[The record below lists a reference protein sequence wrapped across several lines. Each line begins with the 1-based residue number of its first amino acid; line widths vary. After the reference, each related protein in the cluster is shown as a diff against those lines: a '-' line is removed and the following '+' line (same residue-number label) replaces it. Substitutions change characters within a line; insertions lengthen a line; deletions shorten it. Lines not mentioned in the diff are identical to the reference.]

1 MRVRSSHKH
10 TLLSSIHISGL
21 AGRLPAVMLA
31 AVILFGCCPC
41 RHLQSIQR
49 DTVAVIIRDSIY
61 LHDTTLLWSPP
72 DESSQA
78 VADTSS
84 HLETSLAESDA
95 AIIDGRLVHSI
106 RNRCESIVPINVTIP
121 YKVHSE
127 SRESL
132 SERAVVKEVPRE
144 LTCWQVFF
152 IRLGQICTACIFIY
166 VAVKLFIVK
175 R

>member
-1 MRVRSSHKH
+1 MRVRLSHNDN
-10 TLLSSIHISGL
+10 LLSTIHISGL
-21 AGRLPAVMLA
+21 ADRLPAVMLA

-41 RHLQSIQR
+41 KHLQTLQR
-49 DTVAVIIRDSIY
+49 DTVAVIVRDSVY

-72 DESSQA
+72 DESSQ
-78 VADTSS
+78 VIADTSS

-95 AIIDGRLVHSI
+95 AIINGRLIHSI
-106 RNRCESIVPINVTIP
+106 RNRSESIVPINVTIP
-121 YKVHSE
+121 YKVHFE

-132 SERAVVKEVPRE
+132 SERTAIKEVPRE
-144 LTCWQVFF
+144 LTWWQVLW
-152 IRLGQICTACIFIY
+152 IRLGQICAGCLLIC

>member
-1 MRVRSSHKH
+1 MRVRSSYSY
-10 TLLSSIHISGL
+10 TIISSIHNSGL
-21 AGRLPAVMLA
+21 ANRLPAVMLA

-41 RHLQSIQR
+41 RHLQSVQR
-49 DTVAVIIRDSIY
+49 DTVAVIIRDSVY

-95 AIIDGRLVHSI
+95 AIIDGHLVHSI
-106 RNRCESIVPINVTIP
+106 RNRSESIVPINATIP
-121 YKVHSE
+121 YRVHSE

-132 SERAVVKEVPRE
+132 SERTVIQEVPRE
-144 LTCWQVFF
+144 LTWWQVLW
-152 IRLGQICTACIFIY
+152 IRLGQICAGCLFIY
-166 VAVKLFIVK
+166 IAIKLFIVK

>member
-1 MRVRSSHKH
+1 MRVQSSHKH

-21 AGRLPAVMLA
+21 ANRLPAVMLA
-31 AVILFGCCPC
+31 AVILLGCCPC

-49 DTVAVIIRDSIY
+49 DTVAVIIRDSVY

-78 VADTSS
+78 IADTSS

-132 SERAVVKEVPRE
+132 SERTVVKEVPRE
-144 LTCWQVFF
+144 LTWWQVLWV
-152 IRLGQICTACIFIY
+152 RLGQICTGCLLIC
-166 VAVKLFIVK
+166 VAVKLFIVL

>member
-1 MRVRSSHKH
+1 M
-10 TLLSSIHISGL
+10 
-21 AGRLPAVMLA
+21 MLA

-41 RHLQSIQR
+41 KHLQSIQR
-49 DTVAVIIRDSIY
+49 DTVAVIIRDSVY

-78 VADTSS
+78 IADTSS

-95 AIIDGRLVHSI
+95 AIVDGCLIHSI
-106 RNRCESIVPINVTIP
+106 RNRSESIVPINVTIP
-121 YKVHSE
+121 YMVHSE

-132 SERAVVKEVPRE
+132 SERTVVKEVPRE
-144 LTCWQVFF
+144 LTWWQVLW
-152 IRLGQICTACIFIY
+152 IRLGQICAGCLLIC

>member
-1 MRVRSSHKH
+1 
-10 TLLSSIHISGL
+10 
-21 AGRLPAVMLA
+21 MLA
-31 AVILFGCCPC
+31 AAILLGCCPC
-41 RHLQSIQR
+41 RPLQTLQR
-49 DTVAVIIRDSIY
+49 DTVAVIVRDSVY

-72 DESSQA
+72 DESSQ
-78 VADTSS
+78 VIADTSS

-95 AIIDGRLVHSI
+95 AIINGRLIHSI
-106 RNRCESIVPINVTIP
+106 RNRSESIVPINVTIP

-132 SERAVVKEVPRE
+132 SERTAIKEVPRE
-144 LTCWQVFF
+144 LTWWQVLW
-152 IRLGQICTACIFIY
+152 IRLGQICAGCLLIC

>member
-1 MRVRSSHKH
+1 MRARSSHKH
-10 TLLSSIHISGL
+10 NLLSSIHISGL

-31 AVILFGCCPC
+31 AVMLLGCCPC

-49 DTVAVIIRDSIY
+49 DTVAVIIRDSVY

-95 AIIDGRLVHSI
+95 AIIDGHLVHSI
-106 RNRCESIVPINVTIP
+106 RNRSESIVPINVTIP
-121 YKVHSE
+121 YRVHSE
-127 SRESL
+127 SHESL
-132 SERAVVKEVPRE
+132 SEHTVIKEVPRE
-144 LTCWQVFF
+144 PTWWQTLW
-152 IRLGQICTACIFIY
+152 IRLGQISAGCLFIY
-166 VAVKLFIVK
+166 IAIKLFIVK

>member
-1 MRVRSSHKH
+1 
-10 TLLSSIHISGL
+10 
-21 AGRLPAVMLA
+21 MLA

-41 RHLQSIQR
+41 KHLQTLQR
-49 DTVAVIIRDSIY
+49 DTVAVIVRDSVY

-72 DESSQA
+72 DESSQ
-78 VADTSS
+78 VIADTSS

-95 AIIDGRLVHSI
+95 AIINGRLIHSL
-106 RNRCESIVPINVTIP
+106 RNRSESIVPINVTIP

-132 SERAVVKEVPRE
+132 SERTAIKEVPRE
-144 LTCWQVFF
+144 LTWWQVLW
-152 IRLGQICTACIFIY
+152 IRLGQICAGCLLIC

>member
-1 MRVRSSHKH
+1 MRARYSYIN
-10 TLLSSIHISGL
+10 TIISSIHISGL
-21 AGRLPAVMLA
+21 ANRLPAVMLA
-31 AVILFGCCPC
+31 AVMLLGCCPC
-41 RHLQSIQR
+41 RHLQTLQR

-95 AIIDGRLVHSI
+95 AIIDGRLIHSI
-106 RNRCESIVPINVTIP
+106 RNRSESIVPINVTIP
-121 YKVHSE
+121 YRVRSE

-132 SERAVVKEVPRE
+132 SERTVVKEVPRE
-144 LTCWQVFF
+144 LTWWQTFW
-152 IRLGQICTACIFIY
+152 IRLGQICAGCLFIY

>member
-1 MRVRSSHKH
+1 MRVQSSHNH
-10 TLLSSIHISGL
+10 NLLSTIHISGL
-21 AGRLPAVMLA
+21 ADRLPAVMLA

-41 RHLQSIQR
+41 KHLQTLQR
-49 DTVAVIIRDSIY
+49 DTVAVIVRDSVY

-72 DESSQA
+72 DESSQ
-78 VADTSS
+78 VIADTSS

-95 AIIDGRLVHSI
+95 AIINGRLIHSI
-106 RNRCESIVPINVTIP
+106 RNRSESIVPINVTIP

-132 SERAVVKEVPRE
+132 SERTAIKEVPRE
-144 LTCWQVFF
+144 LTWWQVLW
-152 IRLGQICTACIFIY
+152 IRLGQICAGCLLIC

>member
-1 MRVRSSHKH
+1 MRARSSHKH

-21 AGRLPAVMLA
+21 ANRLPAVMLA

-41 RHLQSIQR
+41 KHLQSIQR
-49 DTVAVIIRDSIY
+49 DTVAVIIRDSVY

-72 DESSQA
+72 DESSRA
-78 VADTSS
+78 IADTGS

-106 RNRCESIVPINVTIP
+106 RNRSESIVPINVTIP
-121 YKVHSE
+121 YRVHSE

-132 SERAVVKEVPRE
+132 SEHTVVKEAPRE
-144 LTCWQVFF
+144 LTWWQVFW
-152 IRLGQICTACIFIY
+152 IRLGQICAGCLLIC
-166 VAVKLFIVK
+166 VAVKLFIVL

>member
-1 MRVRSSHKH
+1 
-10 TLLSSIHISGL
+10 
-21 AGRLPAVMLA
+21 MLA

-49 DTVAVIIRDSIY
+49 DTVAVVIRDSVY

-78 VADTSS
+78 IADTSS

-95 AIIDGRLVHSI
+95 AIVDGRLVHSI
-106 RNRCESIVPINVTIP
+106 RNRSESIVPINVTIP
-121 YKVHSE
+121 YMIHSE

-132 SERAVVKEVPRE
+132 SERTVVKEAPRE
-144 LTCWQVFF
+144 LTWWQALW
-152 IRLGQICTACIFIY
+152 IRLGQICAGCLFIY
-166 VAVKLFIVK
+166 IVRRLFIVL

>member
-1 MRVRSSHKH
+1 MRVRLSHNH
-10 TLLSSIHISGL
+10 NLLSTIHISGL
-21 AGRLPAVMLA
+21 ADRLPAVMLA

-41 RHLQSIQR
+41 KHLQTLQR
-49 DTVAVIIRDSIY
+49 DTVAVIVRDSVY

-72 DESSQA
+72 DESSQ
-78 VADTSS
+78 VIADTSS

-95 AIIDGRLVHSI
+95 AIINGRLIHSI

-121 YKVHSE
+121 YRVHSE

-132 SERAVVKEVPRE
+132 SEHTVVKEVPRE
-144 LTCWQVFF
+144 LTWWQVLWF
-152 IRLGQICTACIFIY
+152 RLGQICTGCLFIY
-166 VAVKLFIVK
+166 IVCRLFIVK

>member
-1 MRVRSSHKH
+1 M
-10 TLLSSIHISGL
+10 
-21 AGRLPAVMLA
+21 MLA

-41 RHLQSIQR
+41 RQLQSIQR

-95 AIIDGRLVHSI
+95 AIVDGRLVHSI
-106 RNRCESIVPINVTIP
+106 RNRSENIVPINVTIP

-127 SRESL
+127 SHESL
-132 SERAVVKEVPRE
+132 SERTVVKEVPRE
-144 LTCWQVFF
+144 LTWWQVLWV
-152 IRLGQICTACIFIY
+152 RLGQISAGCLLIC

>member
-1 MRVRSSHKH
+1 MRVQSSHKH

-21 AGRLPAVMLA
+21 ANRLPAVMLA
-31 AVILFGCCPC
+31 AVILLGCCPC

-49 DTVAVIIRDSIY
+49 DTVAVIIRDSVY

-78 VADTSS
+78 LADTSS

-95 AIIDGRLVHSI
+95 AIINGRLIHSI
-106 RNRCESIVPINVTIP
+106 RNRSESIVPINVTIP

-132 SERAVVKEVPRE
+132 SERTAIKEVPRE
-144 LTCWQVFF
+144 LTWWQVLW
-152 IRLGQICTACIFIY
+152 IRLGQICAGCLLIC
-166 VAVKLFIVK
+166 VAVKLFIVL

>member
-1 MRVRSSHKH
+1 MRVRLSHNH
-10 TLLSSIHISGL
+10 NLLSTIHISGL
-21 AGRLPAVMLA
+21 ADRLPAVMLA

-41 RHLQSIQR
+41 KHLQTLQR
-49 DTVAVIIRDSIY
+49 DTVAVIVRDSVY

-72 DESSQA
+72 DESSQ
-78 VADTSS
+78 VIADTSS

-95 AIIDGRLVHSI
+95 AIINGRLIHSI
-106 RNRCESIVPINVTIP
+106 RNRSESIVPINVTIP

-132 SERAVVKEVPRE
+132 SERTAIKEVPRE
-144 LTCWQVFF
+144 LTWWQVLW
-152 IRLGQICTACIFIY
+152 IRLGQICAGCLLIC

>member
-1 MRVRSSHKH
+1 
-10 TLLSSIHISGL
+10 
-21 AGRLPAVMLA
+21 MLA

-41 RHLQSIQR
+41 RQLQTLQR

-84 HLETSLAESDA
+84 HLETSLAESEA
-95 AIIDGRLVHSI
+95 AIVDGRLIHSI
-106 RNRCESIVPINVTIP
+106 RNRSESIVPINVTIP

-132 SERAVVKEVPRE
+132 SERTVVKEVPRE
-144 LTCWQVFF
+144 LTWWQTFW
-152 IRLGQICTACIFIY
+152 IRLGQTSAVCLFIY
-166 VAVKLFIVK
+166 IVCRLFIVL

>member
-1 MRVRSSHKH
+1 
-10 TLLSSIHISGL
+10 
-21 AGRLPAVMLA
+21 MLA
-31 AVILFGCCPC
+31 AVMLLGCCPC
-41 RHLQSIQR
+41 KHLQSIQR
-49 DTVAVIIRDSIY
+49 DTVAVIIRDSVY

-78 VADTSS
+78 ISDTSS

-95 AIIDGRLVHSI
+95 AIIDGRLIHSI
-106 RNRCESIVPINVTIP
+106 RNRCESIVPINVAIP
-121 YKVHSE
+121 YRVHYE

-132 SERAVVKEVPRE
+132 SERTVIKEVPRE
-144 LTCWQVFF
+144 LTWWQVLWV
-152 IRLGQICTACIFIY
+152 RLGQICAACLLIC

>member
-21 AGRLPAVMLA
+21 ANQLPAVMLA
-31 AVILFGCCPC
+31 AVILLGCCPC
-41 RHLQSIQR
+41 RHLQSVQR
-49 DTVAVIIRDSIY
+49 DTVAIIIRDSVY
-61 LHDTTLLWSPP
+61 LHDTTILWSPP

-78 VADTSS
+78 IADTSS

-121 YKVHSE
+121 YRVHSE

-132 SERAVVKEVPRE
+132 SERTVVKEVPRE
-144 LTCWQVFF
+144 LTWWQVLW
-152 IRLGQICTACIFIY
+152 IRLGQICAGCLLIC

>member
-1 MRVRSSHKH
+1 MRVRLSHMH
-10 TLLSSIHISGL
+10 NLLSSFHISGL

-31 AVILFGCCPC
+31 AVILLGCCPC

-49 DTVAVIIRDSIY
+49 DTVAVIIRDSVY

-72 DESSQA
+72 DESSRA
-78 VADTSS
+78 IADTSS

-95 AIIDGRLVHSI
+95 AIIGGHLVHSI
-106 RNRCESIVPINVTIP
+106 RNRSESIVPINVTIP

-127 SRESL
+127 SHESL
-132 SERAVVKEVPRE
+132 SEHTVVKEVPRE
-144 LTCWQVFF
+144 LTWWQTFW
-152 IRLGQICTACIFIY
+152 IRLGQICAGCLFIY
-166 VAVKLFIVK
+166 IVCRLFIVL

>member
-1 MRVRSSHKH
+1 MHN
-10 TLLSSIHISGL
+10 LLSSFHISGL

-31 AVILFGCCPC
+31 AVMLLGCCPC

-49 DTVAVIIRDSIY
+49 DTVAVIIRDSVY

-78 VADTSS
+78 IADTSS

-95 AIIDGRLVHSI
+95 AIVDGHLVHSI
-106 RNRCESIVPINVTIP
+106 RNRSESIVPINVTIP

-132 SERAVVKEVPRE
+132 SERTVVKEAPRE
-144 LTCWQVFF
+144 LTWWQVLW
-152 IRLGQICTACIFIY
+152 IRLGQISTVCLFIY
-166 VAVKLFIVK
+166 VVIKLLIVL

>member
-1 MRVRSSHKH
+1 
-10 TLLSSIHISGL
+10 
-21 AGRLPAVMLA
+21 MLA

-41 RHLQSIQR
+41 RQLQTLQR
-49 DTVAVIIRDSIY
+49 DTVAVIIRDSVY

-72 DESSQA
+72 DESSRA
-78 VADTSS
+78 IADTSS

-106 RNRCESIVPINVTIP
+106 RNRSESIVPINVTIP

-127 SRESL
+127 NRESL
-132 SERAVVKEVPRE
+132 SERTVIKEVPRE
-144 LTCWQVFF
+144 LTWWQVLW
-152 IRLGQICTACIFIY
+152 IRLGQICTACLLIC
-166 VAVKLFIVK
+166 VAVKLLIVK

>member
-1 MRVRSSHKH
+1 MRVRSSHNH
-10 TLLSSIHISGL
+10 NLLSSIHISGL
-21 AGRLPAVMLA
+21 ANRLPAVMLA

-41 RHLQSIQR
+41 RQLQTLQR

-72 DESSQA
+72 DESSQTI
-78 VADTSS
+78 ADTSS

-95 AIIDGRLVHSI
+95 AIVDGRLIHAI
-106 RNRCESIVPINVTIP
+106 RNRSESIVPINVTIP
-121 YKVHSE
+121 YRVHSE
-127 SRESL
+127 SLESL
-132 SERAVVKEVPRE
+132 SERTVAKEVPRE
-144 LTCWQVFF
+144 LTWWQVFW
-152 IRLGQICTACIFIY
+152 IRLGQICAGCLLIC

>member
-1 MRVRSSHKH
+1 MHN
-10 TLLSSIHISGL
+10 LLSSFHISGL

-31 AVILFGCCPC
+31 AVMLLGCCPC
-41 RHLQSIQR
+41 KHLQSIQR
-49 DTVAVIIRDSIY
+49 DSVAVIIRDSVY
-61 LHDTTLLWSPP
+61 LHDTTILWSPP
-72 DESSQA
+72 GESSQA

-95 AIIDGRLVHSI
+95 AIINGHLVHSI
-106 RNRCESIVPINVTIP
+106 RNRSESIVPINVAIP

-132 SERAVVKEVPRE
+132 SERMVVKEVPRE
-144 LTCWQVFF
+144 LTCWQVLWV
-152 IRLGQICTACIFIY
+152 RLGQIYTACLFIY
-166 VAVKLFIVK
+166 IVCRLFIVL

>member
-1 MRVRSSHKH
+1 MRVQSSHKH

-21 AGRLPAVMLA
+21 ANRLPAVMLA
-31 AVILFGCCPC
+31 AVILLGCCPC

-49 DTVAVIIRDSIY
+49 DTVAVIIRDSVY

-78 VADTSS
+78 ISDTSS

-95 AIIDGRLVHSI
+95 AIIDGRLIHSI

-121 YKVHSE
+121 YRVHYE

-132 SERAVVKEVPRE
+132 SERTVIKEVPRE
-144 LTCWQVFF
+144 LTWWQVLWV
-152 IRLGQICTACIFIY
+152 RLGQICAACLLIC

>member
-1 MRVRSSHKH
+1 
-10 TLLSSIHISGL
+10 
-21 AGRLPAVMLA
+21 MLA

-41 RHLQSIQR
+41 RQLQTLQR
-49 DTVAVIIRDSIY
+49 DTVAVIIRDSVY

-78 VADTSS
+78 TADTSS

-95 AIIDGRLVHSI
+95 AIVDGCLIHSI
-106 RNRCESIVPINVTIP
+106 RNRSESIVPINVTIP

-132 SERAVVKEVPRE
+132 SERTVVKGVPRE
-144 LTCWQVFF
+144 LTWWQMFW
-152 IRLGQICTACIFIY
+152 IRLGQICAGCLFIY
-166 VAVKLFIVK
+166 IVCRLFIIL

>member
-1 MRVRSSHKH
+1 
-10 TLLSSIHISGL
+10 
-21 AGRLPAVMLA
+21 MLA

-41 RHLQSIQR
+41 KHLQTLQR
-49 DTVAVIIRDSIY
+49 DTVAVIVRDSVY

-72 DESSQA
+72 DESSQ
-78 VADTSS
+78 VIADTSS

-95 AIIDGRLVHSI
+95 AIINGRLIHSI
-106 RNRCESIVPINVTIP
+106 RNRSESIVPINVTIP

-132 SERAVVKEVPRE
+132 SERTAIKEVPRE
-144 LTCWQVFF
+144 LTWWQVLW
-152 IRLGQICTACIFIY
+152 IRLGQICAGCLLIC

>member
-1 MRVRSSHKH
+1 MQYQFPILVTPMR
-10 TLLSSIHISGL
+10 
-21 AGRLPAVMLA
+21 RLPAVMLA
-31 AVILFGCCPC
+31 AVVLSGCCHC
-41 RHLQSIQR
+41 RQLPQIQR
-49 DTVAVIIRDSIY
+49 DTLTVMVRDSVY

-95 AIIDGRLVHSI
+95 AIVDGHLVHSI
-106 RNRCESIVPINVTIP
+106 RNRSESIVPINVTIP

-132 SERAVVKEVPRE
+132 SEHTVVKEVPRE
-144 LTCWQVFF
+144 LTWWQVLW
-152 IRLGQICTACIFIY
+152 IRLGQICAGCLLIC
-166 VAVKLFIVK
+166 VAVKLFIVL

>member
-1 MRVRSSHKH
+1 M
-10 TLLSSIHISGL
+10 
-21 AGRLPAVMLA
+21 MLA

-41 RHLQSIQR
+41 KHLQTLQR
-49 DTVAVIIRDSIY
+49 DTVAVIVRDSVY

-72 DESSQA
+72 DESSQ
-78 VADTSS
+78 VIADTSS

-95 AIIDGRLVHSI
+95 AIINGRLIHSI
-106 RNRCESIVPINVTIP
+106 RNRSESIVPINVTIP
-121 YKVHSE
+121 YKAHSE

-132 SERAVVKEVPRE
+132 SERTAIKEVPRE
-144 LTCWQVFF
+144 LTWWQVLW
-152 IRLGQICTACIFIY
+152 IRLGQICAGCLLIC

>member
-1 MRVRSSHKH
+1 
-10 TLLSSIHISGL
+10 
-21 AGRLPAVMLA
+21 MLA
-31 AVILFGCCPC
+31 AVMLLGCCPC
-41 RHLQSIQR
+41 RHLQTLQR
-49 DTVAVIIRDSIY
+49 DTVAVIIRDSVY

-78 VADTSS
+78 LADTSS

-95 AIIDGRLVHSI
+95 AIINGRLIHSI
-106 RNRCESIVPINVTIP
+106 RNRSESIVPINVTIP

-132 SERAVVKEVPRE
+132 SERTAIKEVPRE
-144 LTCWQVFF
+144 LTWWQVLW
-152 IRLGQICTACIFIY
+152 IRLGQICAGCLLIC